1 MTAGVVLRVAVA
13 DAARI
18 RELVGQVVTF
28 PCRQV
33 VGQALWDV
41 QPKELPKLSGI
52 AEVTNAA
59 DLDLHGDFGH
69 VFGPTAELRW
79 RRIDEQHYDVLILSD
94 SPLDVPAD
102 GKALGEEGKT
112 WVIEKRNLIAQQDA
126 NRVRVRVA
134 QYLAPNGAVQFV
146 SYREVLR

>member
-1 MTAGVVLRVAVA
+1 MSAGVVLRVAVA
-13 DAARI
+13 DAARV
-18 RELVGQVVTF
+18 RELADKVA
-28 PCRQV
+28 PRWQV
-33 VGQALWDV
+33 VGRALWDV
-41 QPKELPKLSGI
+41 GDRPDLTEITAVGD
-52 AEVTNAA
+52 T
-59 DLDLHGDFGH
+59 LDLCGDFGH